1 MITSLRPGL
10 LAFLFCAVL
19 AIVGA
24 YAQEEGSG
32 PADEFFPLPDAVVGQ
47 SPAVQARK
55 LPSVNSSGRLDVLQ
69 LKDMDINDV
78 LNLLSSRTGL
88 NIVAGK
94 GVQGRVT
101 LFLKDVDARA
111 VLALILKSNG
121 FAYEEHAGIIEV
133 MSAGEYEKRHGAAF
147 GIDMQTELFNLDYI
161 GADMAAKAL
170 GSILTRD
177 TGTVQIDDA
186 SGELVVTDTVANM
199 ERVRRMLAALD
210 KPQKETRT
218 EVFKLSYLKAEDA
231 ARSLVSVLTK
241 ESGKIDIDQVSNA
254 LVVTDTVR
262 NVERVRRVVESLDK
276 HQKEALIEARIVQL
290 SLSEGQNSGVDWS
303 AWIPQ
308 QERYHVELTGDF
320 ELGSVNKIA
329 TIGTL
334 SRDGYQAVIQAL
346 ATTGTTKTLSKPSI
360 AVINNQEARI
370 HIGKTQ
376 PYVTTSQ
383 TVSATGPSTTAET
396 VSFIDVGVKLNV
408 TPMIHDD
415 GYITMKIRPEVST
428 ATEFI
433 TTGEQK
439 NQIPIVNTSEV
450 ETTVRV
456 KDGVTIVIGG
466 LIKDDAAVGNSRVP
480 VLGDIPFLGRA
491 FRSDTRSTTKEEIV
505 IFLTPHIISG
515 DAPVDPD
522 TYFLLKGYKSY

>member
-1 MITSLRPGL
+1 M
-10 LAFLFCAVL
+10 
-19 AIVGA
+19 
-24 YAQEEGSG
+24 
-32 PADEFFPLPDAVVGQ
+32 
-47 SPAVQARK
+47 
-55 LPSVNSSGRLDVLQ
+55 
-69 LKDMDINDV
+69 
-78 LNLLSSRTGL
+78 
-88 NIVAGK
+88 
-94 GVQGRVT
+94 
-101 LFLKDVDARA
+101 
-111 VLALILKSNG
+111 
-121 FAYEEHAGIIEV
+121 
-133 MSAGEYEKRHGAAF
+133 
-147 GIDMQTELFNLDYI
+147 
-161 GADMAAKAL
+161 
-170 GSILTRD
+170 
-177 TGTVQIDDA
+177 
-186 SGELVVTDTVANM
+186 TDTVVNM
-199 ERVRRMLAALD
+199 ERVRRMIAALD

-231 ARSLVSVLTK
+231 ARSLVSVMTK
-241 ESGKIDIDQVSNA
+241 ESGKIDIDQASNA

-346 ATTGTTKTLSKPSI
+346 ATMGTTKTLSKPSI

-396 VSFIDVGVKLNV
+396 VNFIDVGVKLNV

-466 LIKDDAAVGNSRVP
+466 LIKDDAAIGNSRVP

-522 TYFLLKGYKSY
+522 TYFLLKGYKPY

>member
-1 MITSLRPGL
+1 MTSCLRSVWVV
-10 LAFLFCAVL
+10 FLFCAL
-19 AIVGA
+19 LSAA
-24 YAQEEGSG
+24 CAHAQEEGAG
-32 PADEFFPLPDAVVGQ
+32 AGEEFFPLPEALPGARTPGQ
-47 SPAVQARK
+47 AWK
-55 LPSVNSSGRLDVLQ
+55 IPSVNPSGRLDVLQ

-101 LFLKDVDARA
+101 MFLKDVDARS
-111 VLALILKSNG
+111 VLGLILKSNG
-121 FAYEEHAGIIEV
+121 FAYEEHDGIIEV
-133 MSAGEYEKRHGAAF
+133 MSAAEYEKKHGASF
-147 GIDMQTELFNLDYI
+147 GIEMVTELFNLDYI
-161 GADMAAKAL
+161 SADTAAKAL
-170 GSILTRD
+170 TSLLTRN
-177 TGTVQIDDA
+177 TGTVETDPSAGALI
-186 SGELVVTDTVANM
+186 VTDTLGNM
-199 ERVRRMLAALD
+199 ERVRRMIAALD
-210 KPQKETRT
+210 KPQKEIRT
-218 EVFKLSYLKAEDA
+218 EVFKLSYLKAEEA
-231 ARSLVSVLTK
+231 ARSLVSVLTR
-241 ESGKIDIDQVSNA
+241 ESGKIDVDQASNA
-254 LVVTDTVR
+254 LVVTDTAR
-262 NVERVRRVVESLDK
+262 NLERVSRVLAALDK

-290 SLSEGQNSGVDWS
+290 SLSDGQSSGVDWS

-334 SRDGYQAVIQAL
+334 SRDGYQTVIQAL
-346 ATTGTTKTLSKPSI
+346 ATMGTTKTLSKPSI

-396 VSFIDVGVKLNV
+396 VNFIDVGVKLNV

-466 LIKDDAAVGNSRVP
+466 LIKDDAATGNSRIP
-480 VLGDIPFLGRA
+480 VLGDIPLLGRA
-491 FRSDTRSTTKEEIV
+491 FRSDTRSSTKEEIV

-515 DAPVDPD
+515 DAPVDAD
-522 TYFLLKGYKSY
+522 TYFLLKGYKQY